1 MFIPF
6 WVYQDLPS
14 IIYGEK
20 NSTIDGWAIGSL
32 LFMDGL
38 CNFLQNV
45 IAFTMLSLVTPLTY
59 SVCNA
64 SKRIAVISCSILL
77 LKNPV
82 TMTNIFGM
90 SLAIFGVFYYNK
102 VFISKSNFT
111 SMCKHNSNI
120 HFNNRLNLMLET
132 NQSCPLHQIQKRQ

>member
-1 MFIPF
+1 MSNPVSGSPQVLKETSIHHLRLLYILAKHALLMFLPF
-6 WVYQDLPS
+6 WVYHDLMD
-14 IIYGEK
+14 ILFGHA
-20 NSTIDGWAIGSL
+20 STTVDGWAIGSL
-32 LFMDGL
+32 LFLDGL

-45 IAFTMLSLVTPLTY
+45 IAFTVLSLVTPLTY

-82 TMTNIFGM
+82 TATNIFGM

-102 VFISKSNFT
+102 VGLAPQPIT
-111 SMCKHNSNI
+111 I
-120 HFNNRLNLMLET
+120 T
-132 NQSCPLHQIQKRQ
+132 